1 MSDIKFLKEYF
12 ASLKEL
18 LNNENYLEDLVRV
31 KEILKKT
38 HSQGKKTMIFGN
50 GGSAAIA
57 SHVSVDLT
65 KACKIRSVNFNEAD
79 LITCFANDYGYEN
92 WVKKGIDFY
101 ADKKDLLICIS
112 SSGMSKNIING
123 AKQAKKI
130 GCNVV
135 TLSGFSKSNS
145 LKKQGH
151 INLWVNSTNYNI
163 VEMTHHI
170 WLLSVVDLIS
180 KSKF

>member
-1 MSDIKFLKEYF
+1 MKFYSRYFGAINKKILEYNET
-12 ASLKEL
+12 SLNL
-18 LNNENYLEDLVRV
+18 FV
-31 KEILKKT
+31 KKLIDVKKN
-38 HSQGKKTMIFGN
+38 KKKVIIVGN

-92 WVKKGIDFY
+92 WVKKGVDFY

-130 GCNVV
+130 GCDVV

-151 INLWVNSTNYNI
+151 INLWVNSSNYNI

-170 WLLSVVDLIS
+170 WLLSLVDLIS

>member
-1 MSDIKFLKEYF
+1 
-12 ASLKEL
+12 
-18 LNNENYLEDLVRV
+18 
-31 KEILKKT
+31 
-38 HSQGKKTMIFGN
+38 
-50 GGSAAIA
+50 
-57 SHVSVDLT
+57 
-65 KACKIRSVNFNEAD
+65 
-79 LITCFANDYGYEN
+79 
-92 WVKKGIDFY
+92 
-101 ADKKDLLICIS
+101 
-112 SSGMSKNIING
+112 MSKNIING

-130 GCNVV
+130 GCDVV
-135 TLSGFSKSNS
+135 TLSGFSKSNL

>member
-1 MSDIKFLKEYF
+1 MNFYSRYF
-12 ASLKEL
+12 GAINKKILDYNETSLNL
-18 LNNENYLEDLVRV
+18 FV
-31 KEILKKT
+31 KKLTDVKKN
-38 HSQGKKTMIFGN
+38 KKKVIIVGN

-135 TLSGFSKSNS
+135 TLSGFSKSNL